1 MPIFGCSWSYNT
13 PSVASKLSYCANAW
27 YWYQICRSHSVCYKS
42 DDIEKEAFWI
52 NHVNSIFHIALCISP
67 RPTSALDQYQPLTNI
82 SPRDFGPRA
91 DIGVSCWYRVYN
103 GKGMYYSLY
112 IQHVYTSNNAVF
124 STLTLWDPLVTDR
137 EINQQNKLEQ
147 AFITPSIFPY
157 VILFSF
163 FL

>member
-27 YWYQICRSHSVCYKS
+27 YWYQICMSRSVCYKS
-42 DDIEKEAFWI
+42 DDIKKEAFWI
-52 NHVNSIFHIALCISP
+52 NHVYSIFYMTLCIIP
-67 RPTSALDQYQPLTNI
+67 RPISALGTLG
-82 SPRDFGPRA
+82 FGLILVSRA
-91 DIGVSCWYRVYN
+91 DTEYN
-103 GKGMYYSLY
+103 MEKGMYYSLY

-124 STLTLWDPLVTDR
+124 STLTLWDSLVTDR
-137 EINQQNKLEQ
+137 EINQRNKLEQ
-147 AFITPSIFPY
+147 AFITPSVFPY